1 MAACVFGCDSAGPL
15 CGALDICAAARIS
28 GKMLRRLYNW
38 TLALSASPRAPA
50 ALGAVSFA
58 ESSFFPIPPD
68 VLLLPMALARPDKAY
83 QYAAICTVT
92 SVLGGLFGYAIG
104 ALLYDTLGAWL
115 VGLYGYGQKIDA
127 FRALYQEWGHWII
140 LIKGLTPIPY
150 KIVTIASG
158 IAQYNLFWFVVLSI
172 ITRGLRFF
180 LIAALIHRYGVE
192 IRGFIENR
200 LGLLLGLVA
209 LGVVGGFVLVKY
221 LL

>member
-1 MAACVFGCDSAGPL
+1 MF
-15 CGALDICAAARIS
+15 
-28 GKMLRRLYNW
+28 RRLYHW
-38 TLALSASPRAPA
+38 TLSLSASPRAPV

-68 VLLLPMALARPDKAY
+68 VVLLPMALARPEKAY
-83 QYAAICTVT
+83 TYAAICTVT
-92 SVLGGLFGYAIG
+92 SVLGGLLGYAIG
-104 ALLYDTLGAWL
+104 ALLYDTLGVWL
-115 VGLYGYGQKIDA
+115 VGVYGYGQKIET

-158 IAQYNLFWFVVLSI
+158 IAEYNLFWFVVLSI
-172 ITRGLRFF
+172 ITRGMRFF

-192 IRGFIENR
+192 IRGFIEQR

-209 LGVVGGFVLVKY
+209 AGVVGGFVLVKY